1 MTPEAPSFRSET
13 LANGLSVLLRE
24 SRLEPVSEVQIWV
37 GVGSADERDHERGL
51 AHFHEHMLFK
61 GTATRGVGE
70 IAGSVE
76 GAGGSINAFTSFDA
90 TCYHATLPAE
100 ATLAGFDVLA
110 DAVQHSSF
118 DPAEVTREIEV
129 VLEEIRRSADEPHH
143 VLGDALFDT
152 AFRVHPYRF
161 PVLGSAES
169 VASFTREKLLAFY
182 RRWYTPE
189 HMVVVAAGDIDAE
202 AFLARVRE
210 AFASAPRGEA
220 RRLRE
225 PEPAQSALRTRLL
238 ARPFERASLELSWPA
253 VSLTHPDAPL
263 LDLLAFAL
271 GDGDS
276 SRLHRRVKEEL
287 GLADRVDASCYTP
300 VDAGI
305 FGISID
311 SDAEQAPHAIAAS
324 IAETERLRCEPL
336 GTDELAKARRNFLAS
351 RAWERESVS
360 GMARKL
366 GSAQLMAGDPG
377 FEEAYLARIATA
389 TREELVRAAAHW
401 LDPARLSVVGVLPEG
416 APLLP
421 AAELEA
427 AVASGVS
434 RNKRRFAAPQRAAK
448 GERVH
453 AYVLPNGAR
462 AFVLPRREVPVVA
475 VRAAMLGGQ
484 LAETEETAGLGS
496 FLAGVWLRGTA
507 ARGAAEFARTT
518 ESLAADID
526 AFSGR
531 SSVGLTLDCTS
542 EVFAEM
548 LPLWAEALC
557 FPAFGEEE
565 VERERR
571 DALAALE
578 RREDRLGARAFDLF
592 QRAHYQ
598 RHPYRLPLP
607 GTPESV
613 ARFDADALVAHHAR
627 LVRPE
632 NLVVSVLGDVDP
644 DAAAS
649 ALAREL
655 ADLEQ
660 NGAKPLAL
668 PEPEPA
674 PQEIRSALERKDRA
688 QAHLVLGFRGVA
700 VDDPDREALEVL
712 TQILAGQGGR
722 LFLELRDRQSLAY
735 SVSAANVVGYA
746 PGYFCVYI
754 ATAPEKLETAK
765 RGVLAEL
772 ERVLQDAPGDDE
784 AERARRY
791 LCGSHAIAQQ
801 RGGQRALTMAL
812 DARYG
817 LGVDADRE
825 FPARV
830 RAVGRGDLLRVARRI
845 LDMRAYTIATIEP
858 GSPSV

>member
-1 MTPEAPSFRSET
+1 MTSAAPRFRCET
-13 LANGLSVLLRE
+13 LPNGLCVLVRE

-37 GVGSADERDHERGL
+37 GVGSADEREGERGL

-76 GAGGSINAFTSFDA
+76 GVGGNINAFTSFDA

-110 DAVQHSSF
+110 DAVQNSSF
-118 DPAEVTREIEV
+118 EAAEVTREIEV
-129 VLEEIRRSADEPHH
+129 VLEEIRRSADDPQH

-152 AFRVHPYRF
+152 AYRVHPYRF
-161 PVLGSAES
+161 PVLGSAAS

-189 HMVVVAAGDIDAE
+189 HMVVVAAGDVDAD

-210 AFASAPRGEA
+210 TFAHVPRGEA
-220 RRLRE
+220 RRERAQ
-225 PEPAQSALRTRLL
+225 EPAQRAARTQLL

-253 VSLTHPDAPL
+253 VPLAHPDAPL

-287 GLADRVDASCYTP
+287 GLAERIDASCYTP
-300 VDAGI
+300 VDPGI
-305 FGISID
+305 FGVSID
-311 SDAEQAPHAIAAS
+311 TDGPQAAEAIAAS
-324 IAETERLRCEPL
+324 IAETERLRREPL
-336 GTDELAKARRNFLAS
+336 GADELAKARRNFLAS

-366 GSAQLMAGDPG
+366 GSAQSLAGDAS
-377 FEEAYLARIATA
+377 FEDAYLARIASA
-389 TREELVRAAAHW
+389 TREDLLRAAAEW
-401 LDPARLSVVGVLPEG
+401 LDPARLTLVGVMPESVPLP
-416 APLLP
+416 P

-427 AVASGVS
+427 AVATGVS
-434 RNKRRFAAPQRAAK
+434 RTARRFAPPQRAI
-448 GERVH
+448 GNERVH
-453 AYVLPNGAR
+453 AYALPNGAR

-475 VRAAMLGGQ
+475 VRAALLGGQ
-484 LAETEETAGLGS
+484 LAESEETAGLGS
-496 FLAGVWLRGTA
+496 FMAGVWLRGTA
-507 ARGAAEFARTT
+507 ARGAAEFARIT
-518 ESLAADID
+518 ESLAADVD
-526 AFSGR
+526 SFSGR
-531 SSVGLTLDCTS
+531 SSLGLTLDCTS
-542 EVFAEM
+542 EVFVEM

-557 FPAFGEEE
+557 FPAFEEE
-565 VERERR
+565 ETERERR
-571 DALAALE
+571 DALAALA
-578 RREDRLGARAFDLF
+578 RREDRLGARAFELF
-592 QRAHYQ
+592 QRAHYE
-598 RHPYRLPLP
+598 RHPYRLPLQ

-613 ARFDADALVAHHAR
+613 ARFVPETLAAHHAR

-632 NLVVSVLGDVDP
+632 NLVVSVVGDVDP
-644 DAAAS
+644 DVAAS

-655 ADLEQ
+655 ADLAQ
-660 NGAKPLAL
+660 DGAKPLAL

-674 PQEIRSALERKDRA
+674 PREIRNALERKDRA
-688 QAHLVLGFRGVA
+688 QAHLVLGFRGVS

-754 ATAPEKLETAK
+754 ATAPEKLETAQ
-765 RGVLAEL
+765 RGMLREL
-772 ERVLQDAPGDDE
+772 ERLLQEAPSEDE

-801 RGGQRALTMAL
+801 RSGQRALSMAL

-817 LGVDADRE
+817 LGADADRE
-825 FPARV
+825 FPQRV
-830 RAVGRGDLLRVARRI
+830 RAVSRDDLLRVARRI
-845 LDMRAYTIATIEP
+845 LDLRAYTLAAIRP
-858 GSPSV
+858 